1 MGYVGQTATRVDES
15 VMYNEEDALLDAE
28 MSKMS
33 TKRKNPGGKSNSEQV
48 AKVSK
53 LILMSCSSQ
62 SDDAMNTQESEND
75 GRCTNGCGD

>member
-1 MGYVGQTATRVDES
+1 MK
-15 VMYNEEDALLDAE
+15 NELLE
-28 MSKMS
+28 KELG
-33 TKRKNPGGKSNSEQV
+33 RHGKQRIESNSEQV

-62 SDDAMNTQESEND
+62 SDDAMNTQESESD